1 MERGEVSG
9 RTVDLSTLRTFRP
22 QWLVPGGGMRMLLQF
37 GRASRH
43 ADFPD
48 VPTARE
54 LAATPAARTLIEL
67 TELPYSMARPFMA
80 PPDIPPERAAALR
93 SAFIE
98 THMDPQFVD
107 EAARLRLDVSPVGGA
122 AILQTIE
129 RMANASPATLDHVRR
144 LLTPDKNGG

>member
-1 MERGEVSG
+1 VGASGADVPIILRDVLGLNIKLVSGYPSTAAVFLAMERGEVSG

-54 LAATPAARTLIEL
+54 LAATPAARSGSRQPGCRLMPGDFGKLIGGW
-67 TELPYSMARPFMA
+67 PVF
-80 PPDIPPERAAALR
+80 LR
-93 SAFIE
+93 
-98 THMDPQFVD
+98 
-107 EAARLRLDVSPVGGA
+107 
-122 AILQTIE
+122 
-129 RMANASPATLDHVRR
+129 
-144 LLTPDKNGG
+144 

>member
-22 QWLVPGGGMRMLLQF
+22 QWLVPGGGM
-37 GRASRH
+37 RASRH